1 MSARFLT
8 HLGFLTCAVLLTFIW
23 TKNPSFS
30 AYTLQLIAFLVIF
43 YFLNK
48 RLGKAAFN
56 LALGIDGLILS
67 LVTLL
72 LVSASGGLAS
82 PLFFL
87 VYILLFGLAFLFDP
101 AVIAFFTVF
110 LVFLF
115 YHQIADPTSLL
126 QIIGLLLMTPLA
138 LFFGRQYLKVLEEE
152 QKIKI
157 LKKEKKKLSREVT
170 QQEEDTLLWLSLP
183 FREHVL
189 RILDATSLM
198 LSDLSR
204 LSPSQKDSLDK
215 IHHNAKRLL
224 KLGKKLEEKIEE

>member
-1 MSARFLT
+1 MSARFLA

-48 RLGKAAFN
+48 RLARAAFD
-56 LALGIDGLILS
+56 LSLGIDGLILS

-72 LVSASGGLAS
+72 LVSQSGGLTS

-101 AVIAFFTVF
+101 AVIGLFTIF

-115 YHQIADPTSLL
+115 WGQAKDLASLL
-126 QIIGLLLMTPLA
+126 QLIGLLLMTPLA

-157 LKKEKKKLSREVT
+157 LKKEKRELSKEVS
-170 QQEEDTLLWLSLP
+170 QQEEDALLWLSLP
-183 FREHVL
+183 FREHVIK
-189 RILDATSLM
+189 ILDASSQM

-204 LSPSQKDSLDK
+204 LSPSQKDALDK

-224 KLGKKLEEKIEE
+224 RLGKKLEEKIEE

>member
-1 MSARFLT
+1 MSARFLA

-48 RLGKAAFN
+48 RLARAAFD
-56 LALGIDGLILS
+56 LSLGIDGLILS

-72 LVSASGGLAS
+72 LVSASGGLSS

-101 AVIAFFTVF
+101 AVIVFFTIF

-115 YHQIADPTSLL
+115 WGQAKNLTSLL
-126 QIIGLLLMTPLA
+126 QLIGLLLMTPLA

-157 LKKEKKKLSREVT
+157 LKKEKRALSKEVS
-170 QQEEDTLLWLSLP
+170 QQEEDALLWLSLP
-183 FREHVL
+183 FREHVVK
-189 RILDATSLM
+189 ILDSSSQM

-204 LSPSQKDSLDK
+204 LSPSQKDALDK

-224 KLGKKLEEKIEE
+224 KLGGKLEEKIEE

>member
-1 MSARFLT
+1 MSARFLA
-8 HLGFLTCAVLLTFIW
+8 HLGFLTTAVLLTFIW

-48 RLGKAAFN
+48 RLAKVRFN

-115 YHQIADPTSLL
+115 WGQAKDLASLL
-126 QIIGLLLMTPLA
+126 QLIGLLLMTPLA

-157 LKKEKKKLSREVT
+157 LKKEKKKLSREIT
-170 QQEEDTLLWLSLP
+170 QQEEDALLWLSLP
-183 FREHVL
+183 FREHVVK
-189 RILDATSLM
+189 ILDASSQM
-198 LSDLSR
+198 LADLSH
-204 LSPSQKDSLDK
+204 LSLSQKEQLDK

-224 KLGKKLEEKIEE
+224 RLGKKLEEKIEE